1 MIDHATRYAEAVPL
15 KDIRSDTVA
24 DALWEMWTRFGLPKE
39 VLTDQGGQFVGEYMS
54 EVNKRLDVKGLRT
67 SPFHPQT
74 NGLTEKFNQTLKA
87 MMKRLCQEQ
96 PREWDKFLPALMFA
110 YREVPQESLMFSP
123 FELLYGR
130 EVRGPMQVLRQIWT
144 DEESSEDTRSTVSHI
159 IDLSN
164 KIEQTCALARE
175 NLSKA
180 TRRHA
185 RAYDKNTRQR
195 NLAVGDKVLILLP
208 VKHNKLQLTWKGPY
222 AVIEKIGSCN
232 YRVLVGG
239 KPKVYHANLLKQYV
253 ERSRSNPPSV
263 TAPSPAGRSEEEV
276 AVVMRE
282 EEGEGEGALHTDG
295 VLIVPLRR
303 TETAENVVV
312 DPTLPEQRQEEL
324 RHLCR
329 NYNNALSDMPGTCQL
344 EECGI
349 KVNTDE
355 PVHVKQY
362 PIPYS
367 QMKTVDKEA
376 QEMMDM
382 GVIEPSVSPY
392 NSPIV
397 LTQKRDGSVRFCV
410 DYRKL
415 NRVTEFDSEPIPDS
429 EQIFARIQHA
439 RYFSKLDLTKGYWQV
454 PMKES
459 DRPKTSFSTSA
470 GHFQWTKMPFGLK
483 TASAVFTRCV
493 RKLLAPLGR
502 DDVEFFMDDILI
514 ATKTWEQH
522 LEALQAVLARL
533 EEVGL
538 TAKPSKCH
546 LGFREIDYLG
556 HRIGQGK
563 ITPDEDKTE
572 KIRNAERPR
581 TKKEVR
587 SFLGLVGYYRKF
599 VDNFARVSASLS
611 DLTRKD
617 RPEKVEWNQE
627 CERAFTTLKHCLV
640 SKPILLLPDNKKQY
654 VLRTDASNT
663 ALGAVLLQDQGD
675 GLHPIAYASK
685 KLSNAE
691 KNYSTIEKE
700 CLGVVWGI
708 KKFERYLYA
717 EHFVIETD
725 HQPLQYLQKTKTE
738 NGRLMRWAIQL
749 QQYSFSI
756 RVIPGKDN
764 VGADFLS
771 RTYHTE

>member
-1 MIDHATRYAEAVPL
+1 
-15 KDIRSDTVA
+15 
-24 DALWEMWTRFGLPKE
+24 
-39 VLTDQGGQFVGEYMS
+39 
-54 EVNKRLDVKGLRT
+54 
-67 SPFHPQT
+67 
-74 NGLTEKFNQTLKA
+74 
-87 MMKRLCQEQ
+87 
-96 PREWDKFLPALMFA
+96 
-110 YREVPQESLMFSP
+110 
-123 FELLYGR
+123 
-130 EVRGPMQVLRQIWT
+130 
-144 DEESSEDTRSTVSHI
+144 
-159 IDLSN
+159 
-164 KIEQTCALARE
+164 
-175 NLSKA
+175 
-180 TRRHA
+180 
-185 RAYDKNTRQR
+185 
-195 NLAVGDKVLILLP
+195 
-208 VKHNKLQLTWKGPY
+208 
-222 AVIEKIGSCN
+222 
-232 YRVLVGG
+232 
-239 KPKVYHANLLKQYV
+239 
-253 ERSRSNPPSV
+253 
-263 TAPSPAGRSEEEV
+263 
-276 AVVMRE
+276 
-282 EEGEGEGALHTDG
+282 
-295 VLIVPLRR
+295 
-303 TETAENVVV
+303 
-312 DPTLPEQRQEEL
+312 
-324 RHLCR
+324 
-329 NYNNALSDMPGTCQL
+329 
-344 EECGI
+344 
-349 KVNTDE
+349 
-355 PVHVKQY
+355 
-362 PIPYS
+362 
-367 QMKTVDKEA
+367 MKTVDKEA

-556 HRIGQGK
+556 HRIGQSK